1 MKIFVCSCFCLFSF
15 SMFSSNLLEKK
26 HVEVYDILVKEI
38 TLNTIDE
45 KEVVFECYHT
55 VKWLYKEFP
64 FLKKLDALA

>member
-1 MKIFVCSCFCLFSF
+1 MKIVVCSCFCLFSF
-15 SMFSSNLLEKK
+15 SMFSSNLLENK

-38 TLNTIDE
+38 TLNTVDE
-45 KEVVFECYHT
+45 KEVAFECYHT